1 MPILIVEDDIDLLD
15 ILAFSLRRGGHEV
28 LTAHDGEGA
37 MRIFRSKRP
46 RLVLLDIHLPRM
58 SGWDVCRAI
67 RSESDTP
74 IIMLSA
80 ADDDDDIVHGL
91 SLGADDY
98 VTKPFSPKQ
107 LLARIQ
113 AVLRRANDSN
123 GRMLVG
129 WETISAGDIVIEPQ
143 RRTVR
148 RDAKEIYL
156 TPIEFK
162 LLYELVLHEGQV
174 LPHKALTDRIWG
186 YDGIDDALLLKGHVR
201 NLRKKLDDDF
211 ANPVYIHTVAGVGYL
226 FRRRSGVPSIAP

>member
-1 MPILIVEDDIDLLD
+1 MPILVVEDDVDLLD
-15 ILAFSLRRGGHEV
+15 ILAFSLRRAGHEV
-28 LTAHDGEGA
+28 MTVHDGEGGL
-37 MRIFRSKRP
+37 RKFRSERP
-46 RLVLLDIHLPRM
+46 RLVLLDINLPRM
-58 SGWDVCRAI
+58 SGWDVCRTI
-67 RSESDTP
+67 RSESNTP
-74 IIMLSA
+74 IIVLSG
-80 ADDDDDIVHGL
+80 ADDDEDIVRGL
-91 SLGADDY
+91 LLGADDY

-107 LLARIQ
+107 LLARVES
-113 AVLRRANDSN
+113 VLRRANDSN

-148 RDAKEIYL
+148 RNEQEVNL

-174 LPHKALTDRIWG
+174 LPHKSLTDRIWG

-211 ANPVYIHTVAGVGYL
+211 ASPVYIHTVAGVGYS
-226 FRRRSGVPSIAP
+226 FRRRLNT

>member
-1 MPILIVEDDIDLLD
+1 MPILVVEDDIDLLD

-28 LTAHDGEGA
+28 LTVHDGESA
-37 MRIFRSKRP
+37 LRAFRSHRP
-46 RLVLLDIHLPRM
+46 NLVLLDVHLPRV
-58 SGWDVCRAI
+58 SGWDVCRTI
-67 RSESDTP
+67 RGESNTP

-80 ADDDDDIVHGL
+80 ADDDEDIVRGL
-91 SLGADDY
+91 TLGADDY

-107 LLARIQ
+107 LLARVQ

-129 WETISAGDIVIEPQ
+129 WETISAGDIMIEPQ

-148 RDAKEIYL
+148 RNEQEVYL

-186 YDGIDDALLLKGHVR
+186 YEGIDDALLLKGHVR

-211 ANPVYIHTVAGVGYL
+211 ARPVYIHTVAGIGYS
-226 FRRRSGVPSIAP
+226 FRRRPNT

>member
-1 MPILIVEDDIDLLD
+1 MPILVVEDDVDLLD
-15 ILAFSLRRGGHEV
+15 ILAFSLRRAGHEV
-28 LTAHDGEGA
+28 MTAHDGEGGL
-37 MRIFRSKRP
+37 RKFRSERP
-46 RLVLLDIHLPRM
+46 RLVLLDINLPRM
-58 SGWDVCRAI
+58 SGWDVCRTI
-67 RSESDTP
+67 RSESNTP
-74 IIMLSA
+74 IIVLSG
-80 ADDDDDIVHGL
+80 ADDDEDIVRGL
-91 SLGADDY
+91 LLGADDY

-107 LLARIQ
+107 LLARVES
-113 AVLRRANDSN
+113 VLRRANDSN

-148 RDAKEIYL
+148 RNEQEVNL

-174 LPHKALTDRIWG
+174 LPHKSLTDRIWG

-211 ANPVYIHTVAGVGYL
+211 ASPVYIHTVAGVGYS
-226 FRRRSGVPSIAP
+226 FRRRLNT